1 MSNLPQIAQLTF
13 PDADLKTPQTNQQRI
28 HATYDWDFDAG
39 DFALKDGKLVQLT
52 GIDYL
57 IVWIQKA
64 LRTVKDT
71 LIYTGTNYGSNQYS
85 LIGRNFHPEFEKSEY
100 KRMILEALLQ
110 NDAII
115 GVESFTFSQTG
126 SRLTIG
132 FTVQSIYGTT
142 NQQAVI

>member
-1 MSNLPQIAQLTF
+1 MSNLPKVAQLTF
-13 PDADLKTPQTNQQRI
+13 PDADLTTSQTNQQRV

-64 LRTVKDT
+64 LRTAKYT
-71 LIYTGTNYGSNQYS
+71 LIYTGTDYGSNHYS
-85 LIGRNFHPEFEKSEY
+85 LIGRNFHPDLEKSEY
-100 KRMILEALLQ
+100 KRMILEALMQ
-110 NDAII
+110 NDAIT
-115 GVESFTFSQTG
+115 GVESFSFSQTG
-126 SRLTIG
+126 SRLTIS